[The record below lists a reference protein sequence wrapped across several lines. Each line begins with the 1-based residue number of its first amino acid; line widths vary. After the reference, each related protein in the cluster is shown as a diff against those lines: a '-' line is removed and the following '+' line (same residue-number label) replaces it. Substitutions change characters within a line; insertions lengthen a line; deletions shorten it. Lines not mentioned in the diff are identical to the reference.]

1 MTPVTPALRAKKLH
15 LAFLT
20 ALGFLGSIDLAHA
33 EASCKYIK
41 LATLPIDMS
50 DLVPTVQGSI
60 NSSPASMLI
69 DSGASNTLLTQVEK
83 MRLGLS
89 SDAPSPS
96 PNSSPNHKRA
106 KGADDQMTAVNEL
119 SIGTVELGATH
130 VLTSP
135 SLTDHANYG
144 SVVGADFLFQHD
156 MEITLHDKQINFF
169 KPDHCDGKTLS
180 YWDGNA
186 ITVPLDAVSTTDHR
200 QMVTVEI
207 NGQKLHALIDT
218 GTPISVIH
226 LSAAA
231 RLGITPQ
238 SAGVT
243 KIVPKNA
250 SASSTSN
257 AWLAPFSQFS
267 IGDETIK
274 NVKIPITNLRD
285 ASGTGSTPDMLLGA
299 DFLNAHRML
308 FAVSQH
314 QLYFSYLGGSVF
326 GADIAPSVAQK

>member
-1 MTPVTPALRAKKLH
+1 MKPVAPTLQSKNVGF
-15 LAFLT
+15 AFLT
-20 ALGFLGSIDLAHA
+20 AVICLGSINLAHA
-33 EASCKYIK
+33 DSGCKYIK
-41 LATLPIDMS
+41 LATLPVDMH
-50 DLVPTVQGSI
+50 DMVPAVQGSV
-60 NSSPASMLI
+60 NNNPAAMLI
-69 DSGASNTLLTQVEK
+69 DSGTSSTLLTQVEK
-83 MRLGLS
+83 MRLCLN
-89 SDAPSPS
+89 SDAPTTSPAAARKHGKS
-96 PNSSPNHKRA
+96 TS
-106 KGADDQMTAVNEL
+106 DEMTTLNEL
-119 SIGTVELGATH
+119 AIGPVELGATH

-135 SLTDHANYG
+135 SLTDHADYG

-156 MEITLHDKQINFF
+156 MELSLRDKQINFF
-169 KPDHCDGKTLS
+169 KPDHCDGKTLA
-180 YWDGNA
+180 YWDSNA
-186 ITVPLDAVSTTDHR
+186 VTVPLDAISATDHR

-218 GTPISVIH
+218 GTPISVMH

-238 SAGVT
+238 SSGVT

-250 SASSTSN
+250 SASSANN
-257 AWLAPFSQFS
+257 AWLAPFAQFT

-285 ASGTGSTPDMLLGA
+285 ASNTAASTPDMLLGA

>member
-1 MTPVTPALRAKKLH
+1 MKRVAPTLRAKKFH
-15 LAFLT
+15 VAFLT
-20 ALGFLGSIDLAHA
+20 AVACLGSMNIAHA
-33 EASCKYIK
+33 DGNCKYVK
-41 LATLPIDMS
+41 LATLPLDLSDM
-50 DLVPTVQGSI
+50 VPAVQGSV
-60 NSSPASMLI
+60 NSNATSMLV
-69 DSGASNTLLTQVEK
+69 DSGTASTLLTQVEK

-89 SDAPSPS
+89 SDAPNPA
-96 PNSSPNHKRA
+96 HKHSKA
-106 KGADDQMTAVNEL
+106 GDDEMTTLTEL
-119 SIGTVELGATH
+119 SIGPIELGATH

-156 MEITLHDKQINFF
+156 MEISLRDKQINFF

-180 YWDGNA
+180 YWDANA
-186 ITVPLDAVSTTDHR
+186 ITVPLDSISATDHR
-200 QMVTVEI
+200 QMITVEI
-207 NGQKLHALIDT
+207 NGQKLRALIDT
-218 GTPISVIH
+218 GTPISVMH

-243 KIVPKNA
+243 KITPKNA
-250 SASSTSN
+250 SANTPSK
-257 AWLAPFSQFS
+257 AWLAPFSQFT

-285 ASGTGSTPDMLLGA
+285 ANSTGTTPDILLGA
-299 DFLNAHRML
+299 DFLNAHHML

-326 GADIAPSVAQK
+326 GADVAPSVAQK